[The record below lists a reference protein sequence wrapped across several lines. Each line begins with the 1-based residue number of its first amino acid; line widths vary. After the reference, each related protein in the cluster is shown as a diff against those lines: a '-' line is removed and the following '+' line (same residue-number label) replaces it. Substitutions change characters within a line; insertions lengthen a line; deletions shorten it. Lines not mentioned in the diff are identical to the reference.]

1 MERLYHLVRQPVEL
15 RAGGEI
21 HPESLAAEGFVHL
34 CLEGQVAWVANRH
47 LSDAGVLWLMELEAE
62 LLPGEL
68 RFEES
73 GSDGRFPHLYGP
85 IPHAAIARQMP
96 LIRDAANNW
105 ALSPQMGMP
114 LEKPFNP
121 LG

>member
-1 MERLYHLVRQPVEL
+1 MERLYHLVRQPIGLEADGVFSP
-15 RAGGEI
+15 G
-21 HPESLAAEGFVHL
+21 SLANEGYVHL
-34 CLEGQVAWVANRH
+34 CREDQVVWVANKH
-47 LSDAGVLWLMELEAE
+47 LGDAGVLWVLELDPG
-62 LLPGEL
+62 LLTGEV
-68 RFEES
+68 RFEDM
-73 GSDGRFPHLYGP
+73 GSDGTFPHLFGG
-85 IPHAAIARQMP
+85 IPHNAIARQMP